1 MLYGFDINTD
11 TLASLIRYGIAK
23 GKVCASSRK
32 YLETLIK
39 LRNRYRDAISFND
52 SNYMLLDFKV
62 SDSFYDIL
70 KRNEPDLYRC
80 LVDPYVII
88 NDLVEDRSG
97 VFINGL
103 KEIASILRR
112 FSRTEELLDF
122 LDKSYSTLDN
132 NDSMY
137 LKETIVDEENYVK
150 TIVASF
156 FRIVI
161 KNFKKKDSSIVET
174 IKETF
179 LQLVYDHIVEIK
191 LYTERNYHV
200 TLHSV
205 MGTGIVYKIYVA
217 INNAKDT
224 FKPFE
229 VVPYD
234 VSESDFVSYALQTL
248 QHTGNFG
255 IAVKILDT
263 AFVVVVPSNRLD
275 IVKY

>member
-70 KRNEPDLYRC
+70 KRKEPDLYRC

-205 MGTGIVYKIYVA
+205 MVLV
-217 INNAKDT
+217 
-224 FKPFE
+224 
-229 VVPYD
+229 
-234 VSESDFVSYALQTL
+234 
-248 QHTGNFG
+248 
-255 IAVKILDT
+255 
-263 AFVVVVPSNRLD
+263 
-275 IVKY
+275 